1 MNLAK
6 IQRIFQ
12 GETVSSIIF
21 DNMLESVNFIHQ
33 IAKYSKL
40 VPINYIL
47 IVILVSFGINSR
59 HLDNPTAK
67 LAIRASLGGTAMAT
81 LLFGLVK
88 KIITL

>member
-1 MNLAK
+1 
-6 IQRIFQ
+6 
-12 GETVSSIIF
+12 
-21 DNMLESVNFIHQ
+21 MLLEHTC
-33 IAKYSKL
+33 IAA
-40 VPINYIL
+40 VTAQEVNYIL